1 VTAREAGRR
10 ASRAVVMAQ
19 LIHNIL
25 GDLYD
30 LPEHGPGSKVEAAWD
45 HMDVVLEALEDAALR
60 AVIATGDW
68 GILQVNPQAM
78 AP

>member
-1 VTAREAGRR
+1 VTAREAGRQ

-30 LPEHGPGSKVEAAWD
+30 LPENGPGSKVEAAWD
-45 HMDVVLEALEDAALR
+45 HMDVVLEALEEATLR
-60 AVIATGDW
+60 AVVVTGDW
-68 GILQVNPQAM
+68 DLLKVSPET
-78 AP
+78 P